1 MDSLAENHAVI
12 VRDEKTVRIPY
23 GDEVL
28 IVQCNKNKNNEDK
41 KLHSNASHN
50 GLGTIMRQKERV
62 VAYASRQPEVHE
74 K

>member
-12 VRDEKTVRIPY
+12 LRDEKTVRIPY

-28 IVQCNKNKNNEDK
+28 IVQCNKYKNN
-41 KLHSNASHN
+41 
-50 GLGTIMRQKERV
+50 G
-62 VAYASRQPEVHE
+62 E